1 MSSSI
6 QGQKI
11 FTRGV
16 TSKSRIL
23 HDVMYSSV
31 SLSNRTVGIVSVIVS
46 VDSGVTVIGG
56 PVGVEVGVTDSNDCG
71 IVW

>member
-31 SLSNRTVGIVSVIVS
+31 SLSNRTVGIVSV
-46 VDSGVTVIGG
+46 DSGVTVIGG